1 MESIS
6 VTYEPEDIQ
15 QSLSNSMKKLGLLQ
29 PYSEVAGVYRL
40 LVVDIRQKQLPCLGI
55 ILELAN

>member
-1 MESIS
+1 MENIS

-29 PYSEVAGVYRL
+29 PHSEVAGVYRL
-40 LVVDIRQKQLPCLGI
+40 LVINIRQKQLSCLGI
-55 ILELAN
+55 IPQFAS

>member
-15 QSLSNSMKKLGLLQ
+15 QPFLSSMKRLGLLQ
-29 PYSEVAGVYRL
+29 PRSEVAGVYIL
-40 LVVDIRQKQLPCLGI
+40 LVADIRQKQLSCLGI
-55 ILELAN
+55 ILQFAK

>member
-40 LVVDIRQKQLPCLGI
+40 LVVDIRQKQLSCLGI